1 MNNNQIHLTN
11 VAVQKN
17 SSTYDRQ
24 IGGKWY
30 FRELKI
36 YLMSRF
42 DEESVNKMFDGIQNI
57 ILKCFKAVKDKIS
70 KDKHCF
76 ELYGYDILIDDNL
89 KPWLI
94 EINSNAS
101 LTASTELDAETKIK
115 MLDDLLTILD
125 LEKVMTGNE
134 NQIGGWDVIC
144 RGNVINKSNVNNVYW
159 TKLGSFNNR
168 EKQLKNLAKS
178 TANRL
183 ANLYL
188 QKKKTVGNEN
198 NNTNYGNILKN
209 NNNNNKKNFKGKMN
223 KTNYSSRK

>member
-1 MNNNQIHLTN
+1 
-11 VAVQKN
+11 
-17 SSTYDRQ
+17 
-24 IGGKWY
+24 
-30 FRELKI
+30 
-36 YLMSRF
+36 MSRF
-42 DEESVNKMFDGIQNI
+42 DEERVNKMFDGIQSI

-76 ELYGYDILIDDNL
+76 ELYGYDILIDDDL

-144 RGNVINKSNVNNVYW
+144 RGNVVKNNANNIYW
-159 TKLGSFNNR
+159 TRLGSFNNR

-198 NNTNYGNILKN
+198 ANVIKGNSV
-209 NNNNNKKNFKGKMN
+209 NKKGFKGKPN